1 MPGENVDGDGRMSVS
16 QMRRS
21 ADMQSDQEKL
31 EQLAASRSELKAAL
45 QSLGEDELK
54 PNQKDSDGNENPS
67 SGNDAEIR
75 QYFVAT
81 SSFSASMFQM
91 NEGDVELMLRDQ
103 LKKVESDIVEL
114 CHQIQKQLD
123 FQGSG
128 SVN

>member
-1 MPGENVDGDGRMSVS
+1 MPGGDVDGYGRMSLS

-31 EQLAASRSELKAAL
+31 EQLAATRSELKAAL
-45 QSLGEDELK
+45 QSLAEHELK
-54 PNQKDSDGNENPS
+54 PNQKDSDGNTNTS
-67 SGNDAEIR
+67 SGNDADIH

-103 LKKVESDIVEL
+103 LKKVEKDIVEL

-123 FQGSG
+123 SQGSG
-128 SVN
+128 SGN